1 MQWGSKATALRVV
14 RNLFCTCAMKE
25 ESLCRTKNKENRKN
39 DEGQPPEIRRS
50 KEGMIFFI
58 SSSAAAKI

>member
-1 MQWGSKATALRVV
+1 
-14 RNLFCTCAMKE
+14 MKE